1 MNEQSDTPE
10 LDGGLTSVKPPIP
23 IFRVSSVVDRYFV
36 YDVNTAL
43 WLRRSQR
50 ILGVLIGSLPQF
62 PQQNV
67 FQGLPL
73 ELQSEEVRLLCGSG
87 LALVVDDGLVHSHNL
102 RTVGTKDHARFI
114 SDLEQQGA
122 KLARISAAAKER
134 KTLEHRNSR
143 RGESADIEDQSA
155 QSPEDESSLFDSG
168 DRYGRNTK
176 PSSNP
181 SKTTHAYSL
190 TPATSYPPIAMP
202 KFEDKGSIPTVNPA
216 SYNLFKYL
224 YEQSYMLSPGLRF
237 GCQFL
242 VYPGDPLRYHSHFL
256 ANSYEW
262 DQEIDLLDII
272 TGGRLGTG
280 VKKSFLIAGTD
291 TKQRGNDDSGYRS
304 EATKSPPSS
313 TRTFC
318 IEWGGM

>member
-1 MNEQSDTPE
+1 MGEQPDTP
-10 LDGGLTSVKPPIP
+10 GLNGEFTSVKLPIP
-23 IFRVSSVVDRYFV
+23 IFRVSSGVDKYFV
-36 YDVNTAL
+36 YDADTAL

-73 ELQSEEVRLLCGSG
+73 ELQSEEVRLLYDSG
-87 LALVVDDGLVHSHNL
+87 LALVVDDRPVHSQNL
-102 RTVGTKDHARFI
+102 HTLNTKDHARFV
-114 SDLEQQGA
+114 SDLGQQGA

-134 KTLEHRNSR
+134 KTLEYRYNR
-143 RGESADIEDQSA
+143 RGESADIDDQSP
-155 QSPEDESSLFDSG
+155 QSPKDEDSLFDSSDVCDHG
-168 DRYGRNTK
+168 TK
-176 PSSNP
+176 PRSDSSR
-181 SKTTHAYSL
+181 TAHAYSL
-190 TPATSYPPIAMP
+190 TPATSYPPIAIP
-202 KFEDKGSIPTVNPA
+202 TSEDKGPRPTVDPA
-216 SYNLFKYL
+216 SYTLFKYL

-256 ANSYEW
+256 SNSYEW

-291 TKQRGNDDSGYRS
+291 TNQRGSAGSRHRS
-304 EATKSPPSS
+304 IATNSSPSS